1 MKNINQIRDT
11 KVIIEE
17 NVEAEE
23 RKLSALVRAG
33 LFDAKKLPALKRAME
48 KSADKMTAQEKR
60 MLINLLDNL
69 INQVI
74 SNQSVYQKVK
84 QNVMKEDYEY
94 LDEVKEFTSKDIN
107 DLPNIILLRRR
118 AVRVFPDGQKVVM
131 YWADKINRYIP
142 IPVSASGVS
151 LTEATPTLS
160 DLHNEYLDHIKAA
173 ASHEDEDHPDVAVH
187 LDRAEKVLKDIKNNF
202 GRENKIRTQAIGK
215 QVHKKATQ
223 VRDYKLGQ
231 KMRGEK
237 GILATAG
244 KMFSSGQRAAGL
256 GTLVG
261 GTIGAGARALV
272 KNLTTEGIETTRIR
286 MKKIRVSPLRGVIK
300 KSSNSTMEEELDE
313 NAIVKGIV
321 AGGSLIAKQ
330 ATKQGKQLFTK
341 GKKALDD
348 FLTKRDAA
356 KQVTAAS
363 KEATRARKQAAIDT
377 LKRIRSKNRNA
388 FRSRKVRFKKVDKD
402 GNGSITRTAATAAG
416 IGSALTG
423 GSSRSNASYTNKRR
437 ELERLQGQN
446 SFANAIRNTRGDF
459 DTRSTADAQRA
470 RKFASAVPGPT
481 SESNITILKNLKEGN
496 ETVLHFRD
504 DTELLVSHGLAQKII
519 NIYES
524 INKNNR
530 QLMTNMLHESVDS
543 FKKVSNFAISNNMK

>member
-151 LTEATPTLS
+151 LTEATYGY
-160 DLHNEYLDHIKAA
+160 LHSKYLDHVNAA
-173 ASHEDEDHPDVAVH
+173 ASHEDLDHPEVAVH
-187 LDRAEKVLKDIKNNF
+187 LDKAERVLRHIKRQF
-202 GRENKIRTQAIGK
+202 GNENKIRTQAVGK
-215 QVHKKATQ
+215 QVQKKAEK

-231 KMRGEK
+231 KMGGEK

-261 GTIGAGARALV
+261 GTIGAGARALA
-272 KNLTTEGIETTRIR
+272 KKLTTEGIETTRIR

-300 KSSNSTMEEELDE
+300 KSSSSTMEEELDE

-330 ATKQGKQLFTK
+330 GKQLFTK
-341 GKKALDD
+341 GRKALDD
-348 FLTKRDAA
+348 FLTKREAA
-356 KQVTAAS
+356 KQVTAAT
-363 KEATRARKQAAIDT
+363 KEAARARKQAAIDT
-377 LKRIRSKNRNA
+377 LKRIRSKNKNA
-388 FRSRKVRFKKVDKD
+388 FRRKKVRVKKVDKD
-402 GNGSITRTAATAAG
+402 GNGSITRTAATAATAAG

-423 GSSRSNASYTNKRR
+423 GSSKANAGYQTQRR
-437 ELERLQGQN
+437 ELDRLQGQS
-446 SFANAIRNTRGDF
+446 SFANAIRNTRDF
-459 DTRSTADAQRA
+459 ETRSTQDAQRQ
-470 RKFASAVPGPT
+470 RKFASAAVA
-481 SESNITILKNLKEGN
+481 SESNVSLLKNLKEGN

-530 QLMTNMLHESVDS
+530 QLMANMLHESVDS

>member
-1 MKNINQIRDT
+1 
-11 KVIIEE
+11 
-17 NVEAEE
+17 
-23 RKLSALVRAG
+23 
-33 LFDAKKLPALKRAME
+33 
-48 KSADKMTAQEKR
+48 
-60 MLINLLDNL
+60 
-69 INQVI
+69 
-74 SNQSVYQKVK
+74 
-84 QNVMKEDYEY
+84 MKEDYEY

-151 LTEATPTLS
+151 LTEATYGY
-160 DLHNEYLDHIKAA
+160 LHSKYLDHVNAA
-173 ASHEDEDHPDVAVH
+173 ASHEDLDHPEVAVH
-187 LDRAEKVLKDIKNNF
+187 LDKAERVLRHIKRQF
-202 GRENKIRTQAIGK
+202 GNENKIRTQAVGK
-215 QVHKKATQ
+215 QVQKKAEK

-231 KMRGEK
+231 KMGGEK

-261 GTIGAGARALV
+261 GTIGAGARALA
-272 KNLTTEGIETTRIR
+272 KKLTTEGIETTRIR

-300 KSSNSTMEEELDE
+300 KSSSSTMEEELDE

-330 ATKQGKQLFTK
+330 GKQLFTK
-341 GKKALDD
+341 GRKALDD
-348 FLTKRDAA
+348 FLTKREAA
-356 KQVTAAS
+356 KQVTAAT
-363 KEATRARKQAAIDT
+363 KEAARARKQAAIDT
-377 LKRIRSKNRNA
+377 LKRIRSKNKNA
-388 FRSRKVRFKKVDKD
+388 FRRKKVRVKKVDKD
-402 GNGSITRTAATAAG
+402 GNGSITRTAATAATAAG

-423 GSSRSNASYTNKRR
+423 GSSKANAGYQTQRR
-437 ELERLQGQN
+437 ELDRLQGQS
-446 SFANAIRNTRGDF
+446 SFANAIRNTRDF
-459 DTRSTADAQRA
+459 ETRSTQDAQRQ
-470 RKFASAVPGPT
+470 RKFASAAVA
-481 SESNITILKNLKEGN
+481 SESNVSLLKNLKEGN

-530 QLMTNMLHESVDS
+530 QLMANMLHESVDS